1 MSRVL
6 IHVLIL
12 FNCTLRWGTK
22 CEVVVR
28 MSMSMSSYSTREQK
42 ECGGGGGGVECNCHD
57 VRADA
62 TVR

>member
-28 MSMSMSSYSTREQK
+28 MRMSMSSYSTREQK
-42 ECGGGGGGVECNCHD
+42 ECGGVVLN
-57 VRADA
+57 AIA
-62 TVR
+62 TR